1 MMSPD
6 AQQLLDASLALPS
19 NERARVA
26 RELIASLDVDT
37 DDDAEASWRVE
48 IERRA
53 REIHEGT
60 VELRDWAEVR
70 LEAQAKLNQK

>member
-1 MMSPD
+1 MSPD
-6 AQQLLDASLALPS
+6 AQQILDASLTLPS

-37 DDDAEASWRVE
+37 DDDAETSWRVE

-53 REIHEGT
+53 REVNDGT

-70 LEAQAKLNQK
+70 QETLARLSKK

>member
-1 MMSPD
+1 MSPD
-6 AQQLLDASLALPS
+6 AQQILEASLALPT

-26 RELIASLDVDT
+26 RELIASLDIDT
-37 DDDAEASWRVE
+37 DDDAETSWRVE

-53 REIHEGT
+53 REINDGT

-70 LEAQAKLNQK
+70 QETLARLSKK

>member
-1 MMSPD
+1 MSPD
-6 AQQLLDASLALPS
+6 AQQILDASLALPT

-26 RELIASLDVDT
+26 RELIASLDIDT
-37 DDDAEASWRVE
+37 DDDAETAWRVV

-53 REIHEGT
+53 REINDGT

-70 LEAQAKLNQK
+70 QETLARLSKK

>member
-1 MMSPD
+1 MSPD
-6 AQQLLDASLALPS
+6 AQQILDASLALPT

-37 DDDAEASWRVE
+37 DDDAESSWRVE

-53 REIHEGT
+53 REINDGT

-70 LEAQAKLNQK
+70 QETLARLSKK